1 MIFMSDSAKNII
13 KFLCDRFFELE
24 YYPISLSALLDLP
37 IDKLRDFTQKD
48 ISKFNKIDIK
58 ILRDLT
64 TISEEEFLKLATL
77 TNMDLN
83 ILNNAKVAATLIE
96 NAWTK
101 RKEYIKKSQSKIVV
115 AGLDYAGKTSLI
127 NRLMH
132 NHTPGDLINLEPT
145 IGANIQEFESD
156 NLNLIIWDLGGQ
168 KSNLEEYIQEPE
180 KFFIQLDVLF
190 FVFDAQD
197 DVRYEVALKYL
208 NDLLE
213 ILEFLK
219 EIPYILIL
227 INKVDPDI
235 EKDPDFQIKLEYLS
249 DKITRIFL
257 KKPKNVNYEI
267 IQTSIY
273 NIYSHEPEIVKTIKN
288 VFSKDIIAKKE
299 KKEMEIDEKLQKIL
313 DINFKLMDKVVSELS
328 DIKRV
333 LYKLAP
339 SDLKQSIYA
348 VPFDKVPSE
357 YVSTPK
363 KIAKKPIT
371 AKIEKEKSKK
381 KKKPKK
387 LGVPAKIPKP
397 IKLSPPASKIEE
409 TMDKLSQKF
418 EESEQRMVLENLTPP
433 KPPPKA
439 PAIPSTTPHN
449 IINPRSQIM
458 SELKDIFKKRGIV
471 KKEIV

>member
-1 MIFMSDSAKNII
+1 M
-13 KFLCDRFFELE
+13 
-24 YYPISLSALLDLP
+24 
-37 IDKLRDFTQKD
+37 RDFTQKD

-64 TISEEEFLKLATL
+64 TISEEEFLELATP

-83 ILNNAKVAATLIE
+83 ILNNAKVAATLIA

-132 NHTPGDLINLEPT
+132 DHTYGDLINLEPT

-197 DVRYEVALKYL
+197 DVRYETALKYL
-208 NDLLE
+208 NDILE

-235 EKDPDFQIKLEYLS
+235 EKDPDYQIKLEYLS

-288 VFSKDIIAKKE
+288 FFQKILLRRKKKE
-299 KKEMEIDEKLQKIL
+299 KW
-313 DINFKLMDKVVSELS
+313 KLMKN
-328 DIKRV
+328 
-333 LYKLAP
+333 
-339 SDLKQSIYA
+339 
-348 VPFDKVPSE
+348 F
-357 YVSTPK
+357 
-363 KIAKKPIT
+363 
-371 AKIEKEKSKK
+371 
-381 KKKPKK
+381 
-387 LGVPAKIPKP
+387 
-397 IKLSPPASKIEE
+397 
-409 TMDKLSQKF
+409 
-418 EESEQRMVLENLTPP
+418 
-433 KPPPKA
+433 
-439 PAIPSTTPHN
+439 
-449 IINPRSQIM
+449 
-458 SELKDIFKKRGIV
+458 RGYWIL
-471 KKEIV
+471 ILN

>member
-1 MIFMSDSAKNII
+1 MSDSAKNII

-24 YYPISLSALLDLP
+24 YYPTSLSALLDLP

-83 ILNNAKVAATLIE
+83 ILNNAKVAATLIA

-132 NHTPGDLINLEPT
+132 DHTYGDLINLEPT

-168 KSNLEEYIQEPE
+168 KSNLEEYIREPE
-180 KFFIQLDVLF
+180 KFFIHLDVLF

-197 DVRYEVALKYL
+197 GVRYEVALKYL
-208 NDLLE
+208 NDILE

-219 EIPYILIL
+219 EMPYILTL

-299 KKEMEIDEKLQKIL
+299 KRDMEIDEKLQKIL

-339 SDLKQSIYA
+339 SDIKQSIYA
-348 VPFDKVPSE
+348 VPFDKVPSD

-363 KIAKKPIT
+363 KITKKPIT
-371 AKIEKEKSKK
+371 AKIEKEKPKKK

-387 LGVPAKIPKP
+387 STVPTKIPKP

-409 TMDKLSQKF
+409 AMDKLSQKF
-418 EESEQRMVLENLTPP
+418 EDSEQRMALENLTPP
-433 KPPPKA
+433 KPPPK
-439 PAIPSTTPHN
+439 PQPTPQN
-449 IINPRSQIM
+449 IINPRTQIM
-458 SELKDIFKKRGIV
+458 SELKDIFKKKGLV
-471 KKEIV
+471 KKNIP